1 MFQTVQ
7 IQPIENSVPVCR
19 SLRRLLAAALLTWL
33 VTIIFAVTAS
43 AQGPSRPVARHG
55 NPAAAAAANLPDSI
69 PLGAPLPAGTDAEVI
84 EDRFSLAGDSIHI
97 TPADTVAV
105 LTAGEALAIAE
116 QRKAAQADSI
126 ARAKSAMTDEWEPR
140 DVEFAPDPTRAVWMS
155 ALFPGLGQVYNRRYW
170 KLPIIVGGYLG
181 LAYAT
186 TWNNTML
193 SDYTRA
199 YRDLLDNDPDTRSYM
214 DMFSPNVKEE
224 DLDKN
229 WLQNVLRSRKNY
241 FRRNRDLCIIG
252 MVGVYLLAMV
262 DAYVD
267 ASLSHFDISPQLSM
281 DVAPVLIRESRDL
294 KPSIGLTWALNF

>member
-7 IQPIENSVPVCR
+7 IKLTENSVALCR
-19 SLRRLLAAALLTWL
+19 SFRRLMAAALLTSL
-33 VTIIFAVTAS
+33 LSILLAVSAS
-43 AQGPSRPVARHG
+43 AQGHSRPVAHHG
-55 NPAAAAAANLPDSI
+55 NPAAAATLPDSI
-69 PLGAPLPAGTDAEVI
+69 PLGAPLPQGAHAEVI
-84 EDRFSLAGDSIHI
+84 EDRITDVGDSLRI
-97 TPADTVAV
+97 TPVDTVPV

-116 QRKAAQADSI
+116 QRKAAAADST
-126 ARAKSAMTDEWEPR
+126 ARAKAITDDWEPR
-140 DVEFAPDPTRAVWMS
+140 DMEFNPDPTRAVWMS

-186 TWNNTML
+186 NWNNTML

-294 KPSIGLTWALNF
+294 KPSIGLVWALNF

>member
-7 IQPIENSVPVCR
+7 IKLTENSVALCR
-19 SLRRLLAAALLTWL
+19 SFRRLMAAALLTSL
-33 VTIIFAVTAS
+33 LSILLAVSAS
-43 AQGPSRPVARHG
+43 AQGHSRPVAHHG
-55 NPAAAAAANLPDSI
+55 NPAAAASLPDSI
-69 PLGAPLPAGTDAEVI
+69 PLGAPLPQGSHAEVI
-84 EDRFSLAGDSIHI
+84 EDRITDVADSLRV
-97 TPADTVAV
+97 TPVDTVPV

-116 QRKAAQADSI
+116 QRKAAAADST
-126 ARAKSAMTDEWEPR
+126 ASAKAITDEWEPR
-140 DVEFAPDPTRAVWMS
+140 DIEFNPDPTRAVWMS

-186 TWNNTML
+186 NWNNTML

-262 DAYVD
+262 DAYVE
-267 ASLSHFDISPQLSM
+267 ASRSHFDISPDLSI
-281 DVAPVLIRESRDL
+281 DVSPALFRQDFSTRPTLGMV
-294 KPSIGLTWALNF
+294 WAFNF